1 MSEWWSYSLA
11 DFLLFSPR
19 VYYRLFETLNT
30 TWWLAVTAALVAGI
44 ITFGLSIRHGN
55 RGNRVALVLL
65 AMIWGWVTAGFLW
78 YYYQPIN
85 WIIPYFIPAFI
96 TEALLMVM
104 FAARRMPL
112 RFGWRGDFSS
122 IAGVV
127 MIAIA
132 IFVYPFVGLIEGRD
146 LIQAELFGSA
156 ADPTAIGT
164 LGFILLAR
172 GSWRWVLL
180 PVPLVWCVLSSGT
193 LWVMD
198 QNIALLPLITV
209 WLTVL
214 GGWMDQK
221 SGVTRRS
228 LLDTGGDD

>member
-30 TWWLAVTAALVAGI
+30 TWWLAVSAALVAGM

-65 AMIWGWVTAGFLW
+65 AMIWGWVSAGFLW

-85 WIIPYFIPAFI
+85 WLIPYSIPAFI

-112 RFGWRGDFSS
+112 RFGW
-122 IAGVV
+122 
-127 MIAIA
+127 
-132 IFVYPFVGLIEGRD
+132 
-146 LIQAELFGSA
+146 QC
-156 ADPTAIGT
+156 
-164 LGFILLAR
+164 LLAGWIR
-172 GSWRWVLL
+172 RTVSPAGHCLMLAR
-180 PVPLVWCVLSSGT
+180 
-193 LWVMD
+193 
-198 QNIALLPLITV
+198 ITSARQA
-209 WLTVL
+209 
-214 GGWMDQK
+214 GECQPRQR
-221 SGVTRRS
+221 TRQANH
-228 LLDTGGDD
+228 

>member
-1 MSEWWSYSLA
+1 
-11 DFLLFSPR
+11 
-19 VYYRLFETLNT
+19 
-30 TWWLAVTAALVAGI
+30 
-44 ITFGLSIRHGN
+44 
-55 RGNRVALVLL
+55 
-65 AMIWGWVTAGFLW
+65 
-78 YYYQPIN
+78 
-85 WIIPYFIPAFI
+85 
-96 TEALLMVM
+96 MVM

-198 QNIALLPLITV
+198 QNIALLPLIAV